1 MGFVH
6 LHLHTEY
13 SLLDGAM
20 KFNQNFIGCSVVRL
34 FGCSDNSIKNHGVFD
49 AAFLME
55 DFSYGGVY

>member
-1 MGFVH
+1 MH

-34 FGCSDNSIKNHGVFD
+34 FGCSGLGKLIMTWQYKKR
-49 AAFLME
+49 LLL
-55 DFSYGGVY
+55 